1 MNIHQ
6 KTRKTQATRSISF
19 KMSKVFHCTLHATL
33 NQGYLR
39 FKFYF
44 YLKLN
49 LDIENEFGDGTSKRT
64 KYITMLLVNKNFI
77 TRGLLIITF

>member
-6 KTRKTQATRSISF
+6 ITRKTQATRSISF

-33 NQGYLR
+33 NQGYLALFL
-39 FKFYF
+39 FKIE
-44 YLKLN
+44 
-49 LDIENEFGDGTSKRT
+49 LDIENKFEDGTSKRT
-64 KYITMLLVNKNFI
+64 KHITTLLVNNNFI